1 MTATTT
7 AYLELQ
13 HVYREQADADVA
25 AVEAHAGRILAAQGR
40 SPTAIPH
47 AAVRSF
53 CKNARNIRWA
63 LPAVK
68 PAVRSVLHRSKHM
81 PSMVLCVNTGC
92 CATARWLT
100 RLAPQMATPATA
112 VRCVNIGAAVL
123 LSGRGH

>member
-40 SPTAIPH
+40 SPTAVPH

-53 CKNARNIRWA
+53 CKNARNIRWGSSGCDA
-63 LPAVK
+63 CSATSGAQEQKFGKKGLMCE
-68 PAVRSVLHRSKHM
+68 RRVLRYRTLAEEVGATNGNSSARGAM
-81 PSMVLCVNTGC
+81 CLVLV
-92 CATARWLT
+92 W
-100 RLAPQMATPATA
+100 
-112 VRCVNIGAAVL
+112 
-123 LSGRGH
+123 

>member
-68 PAVRSVLHRSKHM
+68 PAERRVLRGSRHVQMKVS
-81 PSMVLCVNTGC
+81 CGNTGC
-92 CATARWLT
+92 CATAHWQT
-100 RLAPQMATPATA
+100 RSAPRMATPAFA
-112 VRCVNIGAAVL
+112 V
-123 LSGRGH
+123 